1 MNILK
6 KAFLFFILSA
16 ALQTY
21 AQNFP
26 EIQKLESKNI
36 LFSQYQNDVL
46 EANIQAAKG
55 LLVQPVIYSY
65 TAKKEDTVLTVSAR
79 CSITYD
85 TLVTLNGIAENGE
98 YLEGKQ
104 ILLPSAVGL
113 FIAEKPENTIEMLLS
128 KEYLSLTESGKYSL
142 YKINGSSF
150 YFIQGARFSPSSRA
164 FFLDS
169 TMRLPIE
176 NSVLSSPFGMR
187 VSPISGNWK
196 FHNGIDMAAPEGTSV
211 FACKS
216 GKVTNTGKND
226 TYGNFITITHSNG
239 MKSFYAHL
247 SRILV
252 EKGELVAGGVLIGKV
267 GQTGLATGPHLH
279 FEIIVNGSNEDPEK
293 FF

>member
-1 MNILK
+1 MNLTK
-6 KAFLFFILSA
+6 KAFLILLVTHA
-16 ALQTY
+16 AFLY

-26 EIQKLESKNI
+26 QIEKLESKNI
-36 LFSQYQNDVL
+36 LFSQYQTDVL
-46 EANIQAAKG
+46 ESNKQAAKG
-55 LLVQPVIYSY
+55 QKVPQIVYAY
-65 TAKKEDTVLTVSAR
+65 KATKDDTVFTVSAR

-85 TLVTLNGIAENGE
+85 TLVTLNGIAESGE
-98 YLEGKQ
+98 YLEGKT
-104 ILLPSAVGL
+104 ILLPVAVGL

-128 KEYLSLTESGKYSL
+128 KEYLETTQSGTLPL
-142 YKINGSSF
+142 YEINGRRF
-150 YFIQGARFSPSSRA
+150 FFIQGARFSPSSRA

-176 NSVLSSPFGMR
+176 HSVLSSPFGMR
-187 VSPISGNWK
+187 VSPITGNWK

-211 FACKS
+211 FSCKS
-216 GKVTNTGKND
+216 GKVTNTGTNS
-226 TYGNFITITHSNG
+226 TYGNFITVTHNNG

-247 SRILV
+247 SKILV
-252 EKGELVAGGVLIGKV
+252 EKGMLVAGGDLIGKV